1 MNTGLVSNNLFLGV
15 NNLIP
20 EYKVSPHFDSKPPTI
35 LNVTTI
41 QYNNNGER
49 AKLHKLISKLNI
61 HFDLN
66 PSQFID
72 TDIIIFLNVN
82 NFCFVFHLVVK

>member
-1 MNTGLVSNNLFLGV
+1 MNTGLVSNILFIGV

-20 EYKVSPHFDSKPPTI
+20 EYKVSHFDSKPPPQKKTPPTI

-49 AKLHKLISKLNI
+49 AKLHK
-61 HFDLN
+61 
-66 PSQFID
+66 
-72 TDIIIFLNVN
+72 
-82 NFCFVFHLVVK
+82 